1 MSSKNYRMKYI
12 VHLEP
17 GKTTGDE
24 VLMAAK
30 LTGMYQANRDVFL
43 VDQEIFSN
51 ILITNNTWMKE
62 KTLQIKFTEYDSV
75 DQLTEKHKN
84 LIIQARKAAVNA
96 YAPYSGFRVG
106 AAVQMEN
113 GIIITGNNQENA
125 AYPSGLCA
133 ERTALFYA
141 SAQYPKVSVTAIA
154 ISTINRTSTPSD
166 IAKPC
171 GACRQ
176 VIAEYEDLCGTP
188 MQIILDSADRI
199 LILNGID
206 NLLPLRFKKEDVK

>member
-1 MSSKNYRMKYI
+1 LTSKNKQLKYI
-12 VHLEP
+12 VHL
-17 GKTTGDE
+17 KS
-24 VLMAAK
+24 VK
-30 LTGMYQANRDVFL
+30 QQF
-43 VDQEIFSN
+43 
-51 ILITNNTWMKE
+51 MKE
-62 KTLQIKFTEYDSV
+62 ITLQVKFAEYEALA
-75 DQLTEKHKN
+75 QLPEKDNH
-84 LIIQARKAAVNA
+84 LIMMARESARNA

-106 AAVQMEN
+106 AAVLLEN
-113 GIIITGNNQENA
+113 GIIVTGNNQENA

-141 SAQYPKVSVTAIA
+141 SAQYPKVQVVAIA
-154 ISTINRTSTPSD
+154 ISTINRTATPSD

-176 VIAEYEDLCGTP
+176 VMAEYEDIAGKP
-188 MQIILDSADRI
+188 IQIILDSTDRI